1 MSRKLLFLGLLLS
14 LPTAAASAGPYA
26 AAKAAAIAYTDSN
39 IVEWA
44 TARRSTAGSR
54 RSTTQALVM
63 PVTVAQMEA
72 EHRQIPLPSASHH
85 QRPPRMLLRLG
96 QGGTATL
103 TFAQPITNGAGY
115 DFAVFGNGFS
125 VGTQEWVKPA
135 FVEVSSDG
143 VNFFRFPSVSL
154 TQATT
159 QVGSY
164 GDLDPTN
171 LYDLAGKDPAGYGTQ
186 FDLSEMAGVSPLLN
200 VGAVTEVRLVD
211 CIGDINP
218 AYATYDSQGHIVNGP
233 WPASSLAGSEG
244 FCLAGVGVMNEVPE
258 PTTLV
263 LAASGMAAVAMYC
276 WQRRACKRRRSL
288 DGSSV
293 CRKEGDDCQ

>member
-44 TARRSTAGSR
+44 TGATINRGLAEIDNPSLGYASYGGPNGSGTSANTAPIGE
-54 RSTTQALVM
+54 
-63 PVTVAQMEA
+63 P
-72 EHRQIPLPSASHH
+72 PSASTSYAVA
-85 QRPPRMLLRLG
+85 LG